1 MGPLRSEFEARGL
14 VEIVSSDALWQ
25 ALETESVPFYAGYD
39 PTSRSLQIGNL
50 FAIITM
56 RRLQLAGHRPVVLV
70 GGATGMI
77 GDPSGKSAERNLLDE
92 EQIRENVAGIRAQ
105 LERFIDFD
113 DRATGATLVN
123 NHDWLGAF
131 GLIGF
136 LRDVGKRFRLG
147 EMLAKESVKRRLA
160 SEEGI
165 SFTEFT
171 YQMLQAYDF
180 LHLHREHGVRLQI
193 GGSDQWGN
201 ITAGIDL
208 VRKVAGAEVHGLVIP
223 LVTDSQG
230 KKFGKSEGGTIYLD
244 ADMTSPYRMYQ
255 YLLNAED
262 ASVVQYLKYFTLLPL
277 GEIDALARETGTNPG
292 AREAQRVLAAEVTRM
307 VHGAEGLAAAERA
320 TRIFFGEP
328 IEQLAE
334 SELDAA
340 FADAP
345 AVTVPRAELE
355 AGLPAVDLLARTP
368 LFKSKGEARRAI
380 QQKGAYLNNV
390 PLDDIDRAV
399 TPGDLVTSA
408 ALVIRRGKKSYCL
421 VRVD

>member
-1 MGPLRSEFEARGL
+1 MAQVRSEFEARGL
-14 VEIVSSDALWQ
+14 VDIVSSEAVWK

-39 PTSRSLQIGNL
+39 PTSCSLQIGNL

-92 EQIRENVAGIRAQ
+92 EQIRANVAGIRAQ

-113 DRATGATLVN
+113 DGATGATLVN
-123 NHDWLGAF
+123 NYDWLGSF
-131 GLIGF
+131 SLIGF

-147 EMLAKESVKRRLA
+147 EMLARESVKRRLA

-180 LHLHREHGVRLQI
+180 LHLHRELGVRLQI

-208 VRKVAGAEVHGLVIP
+208 VRKAAGAEVHGLVIP

-230 KKFGKSEGGTIYLD
+230 KKFGKSEGGTVYLD
-244 ADMTSPYRMYQ
+244 AEMTSPYAMYQ

-262 ASVVQYLKYFTLLPL
+262 ASVVQYLKYFTFLSLD
-277 GEIDALARETGTNPG
+277 EIDALARETETNPG
-292 AREAQRVLAAEVTRM
+292 AREAQRVLATEVTRM
-307 VHGAEGLAAAERA
+307 VHGEAGLASAERA

-334 SELDAA
+334 GDLDAA

-345 AVTVPRAELE
+345 AVTIPRSELE
-355 AGLPAVDLLARTP
+355 AGLNAVDLLARTP
-368 LFKSKGEARRAI
+368 LFKSKGEARRAV
-380 QQKGAYLNNV
+380 QQKGAYINNN
-390 PLDDIDRAV
+390 PLDDIGRTV
-399 TPGDLVTSA
+399 TTGDLVTPT
-408 ALVIRRGKKSYCL
+408 ALVLRRGKKNYCL
-421 VRVD
+421 VRMD